1 MGYPFMDYQWITMA
15 LPWNIIIP
23 WIIQGKSNN
32 KAIKKWYD
40 YYTMDCLCTYDL
52 ALYKLSIFNLGES
65 SYNYSR
71 SSHHHGYLK
80 TVPNYPPLPFLLKR
94 YDFIMH
100 LSPYFQ
106 SNC

>member
-40 YYTMDCLCTYDL
+40 YY
-52 ALYKLSIFNLGES
+52 I
-65 SYNYSR
+65 
-71 SSHHHGYLK
+71 
-80 TVPNYPPLPFLLKR
+80 
-94 YDFIMH
+94 DF
-100 LSPYFQ
+100 
-106 SNC
+106 